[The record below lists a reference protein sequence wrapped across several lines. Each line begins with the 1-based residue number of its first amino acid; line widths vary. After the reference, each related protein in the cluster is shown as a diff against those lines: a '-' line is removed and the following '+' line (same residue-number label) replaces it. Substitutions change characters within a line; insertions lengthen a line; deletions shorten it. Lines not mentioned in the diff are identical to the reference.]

1 MKFVILGCGRVGSR
15 MAASLDE
22 MGHTVSIIDRSRDA
36 FNRLPANFG
45 GLTVI
50 GVGIDEDVL
59 KRAGIEKADVFAA
72 VTNGDNT
79 NIMASE
85 VAKEI
90 FHVPSVIARI
100 YDPLR
105 GETYDAL
112 GLQTVCPTT
121 LISEY
126 ILDKVLPTAAVV
138 PAPQMPA
145 GTNPAR
151 FVSGADR

>member
-1 MKFVILGCGRVGSR
+1 MKFVILGSGRVGSR
-15 MAASLDE
+15 MAVSLDE
-22 MGHTVSIIDRSRDA
+22 MGHQVSIIDRNRDA
-36 FNRLPANFG
+36 FNRLPSTFK

-50 GVGIDEDVL
+50 GVGIDEDVMR
-59 KRAGIEKADVFAA
+59 RAGIEKADVFAA

-79 NIMASE
+79 NIMACE

-90 FHVPSVIARI
+90 FHVPQVIARI

-126 ILDKVLPTAAVV
+126 ILDKVISGTKSIPE
-138 PAPQMPA
+138 PALPA

-151 FVSGADR
+151 FVSGADK